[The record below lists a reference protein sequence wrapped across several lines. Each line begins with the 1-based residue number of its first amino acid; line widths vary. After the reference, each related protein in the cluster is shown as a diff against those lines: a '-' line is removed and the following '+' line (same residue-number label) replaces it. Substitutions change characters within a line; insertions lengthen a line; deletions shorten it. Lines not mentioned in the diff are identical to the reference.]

1 MKASLSPE
9 EASLQLGMSPRVIR
23 QKMRLGEIDLGVAIP
38 PRGGKKH
45 WLFRI
50 YQDKINKITG
60 KGEG

>member
-38 PRGGKKH
+38 PQGEK
-45 WLFRI
+45 
-50 YQDKINKITG
+50 NTG
-60 KGEG
+60 CSGSTGTKSTR